1 MHEYA
6 EVSFFITTKN
16 SRPSHESLYILRINR
31 TTVSCFSSFPETLPE
46 DDEQLMPSISA
57 TNSVNNNVFMIHY
70 LPIFPCFCFNISMF
84 TVFIS
89 TLHTHDSTGFA
100 TTRSR
105 QLKDIH
111 SAVNAYNQRAF
122 KVKKRSNC
130 KCNKIHDTFKQKK
143 QTSTKVLL
151 IAA

>member
-70 LPIFPCFCFNISMF
+70 LLYFHASVLSFIVF
-84 TVFIS
+84 TVF
-89 TLHTHDSTGFA
+89 
-100 TTRSR
+100 
-105 QLKDIH
+105 
-111 SAVNAYNQRAF
+111 VPM
-122 KVKKRSNC
+122 
-130 KCNKIHDTFKQKK
+130 
-143 QTSTKVLL
+143 VLFC
-151 IAA
+151 